1 MTYQVFKGDSMK
13 VYEFNVKTKLPDKL
27 RPLEQIA
34 HNLWYSWNWEAR
46 ELFRMIN
53 MDLWEQCEHNPVWIL
68 SKLTD
73 KDFRRLVGD
82 PVFMNVMDN
91 VHERL
96 NEYKMLPKWFDLA
109 HSGKTEEGMQI
120 AYFSAEYG
128 IHESVKLYSGGLGVL
143 SGDHCKSAS
152 DIGIPF
158 IAVGLL
164 YRNGYFHQYLN
175 SDGWQQQ
182 SIPYNDFHRMPVTP
196 VKDAEGNEI
205 YVQIRIADS
214 DVNVKVWKMEI
225 GVITLYLLDTD
236 LTSNT
241 PQNRS
246 ITAQLYG
253 GDSDMRLKQEIIL
266 GIAGVRALKAMGF
279 RPTVYHLNEGHP
291 SFAALERIRLCVE
304 GGMSLRTAAEV
315 VKKSTLFTTH
325 TPVPAGFDVF
335 SFDQIKKYLG
345 PIFEPS
351 GFNINQIMGFGR
363 ENPFN
368 ESEGFA
374 MAIAGIRLS
383 TFRNGVSALH
393 GEVSRQMFKNLWSN
407 ALDNYVPI
415 GHVTNGV
422 HLPTFIAESFKMI
435 YTRYLSEAWYYK
447 PYDFDVWH
455 DIEKIPDNAFFD
467 AKRKQRER
475 LVIFARERLKKQVM
489 KRGGTASEIT
499 KADDVLNSDT
509 LTIGFARRFATYKRG
524 YLLFMDEERLAKIL
538 NNPERPVQ
546 IIIAGKAHPKDD
558 GGKEIIKKIFHI
570 CRKPEFRDKVVFI
583 EDYDIEVARHLAHGV
598 DIWLNTPLRPM
609 EASGTSGMKIAANGG
624 LNLSILD
631 GWWAEGYNGE
641 TGWAIGAGEEYDKQE
656 YQDFVESMEL
666 YDKLENE
673 IIPLFYN
680 RDKVGIPREWTH
692 MMKQAVKVC
701 AAFFNT
707 SRMVMEYTDKY
718 YVQLHELYKDIS
730 SNDFEGASKYL
741 EWKENVISGWDSVE
755 IADSGVQAEAIE
767 MGGYVTFEAKVR
779 SPKIGNDSLAVYAVV
794 EYDGESGVLKNPK
807 FIQLESAENG
817 ELSRYTAHFRI
828 ENAGKMKVGFAVVP
842 RHKYLKN
849 IFELNL
855 VVWAK

>member
-1 MTYQVFKGDSMK
+1 MK

-53 MDLWEQCEHNPVWIL
+53 MEVWEECEHNPVYVL
-68 SKLTD
+68 SKLTE
-73 KDFRRLVGD
+73 KDFKRLIGD
-82 PVFMNVMDN
+82 PVFMNFMDN
-91 VHERL
+91 CHERL
-96 NEYKMLPKWFDLA
+96 NEYKMLPKWFELA
-109 HSGKTEEGMQI
+109 HGGKRDEGMEV

-152 DIGIPF
+152 DLGIPF
-158 IAVGLL
+158 SAVGLL

-182 SIPYNDFHRMPVTP
+182 SIPYNEFHRMPVSP
-196 VKDAEGNEI
+196 VKDEDGNSI
-205 YVQIRIADS
+205 YVSVKINTR
-214 DVNVKVWKMEI
+214 DVTVKVWKLEI
-225 GVITLYLLDTD
+225 GVINIYLLDTD
-236 LTSNT
+236 LPSNH
-241 PQNRS
+241 PQDRE
-246 ITAQLYG
+246 ITGQLYG

-266 GIAGVRALKAMGF
+266 GIAGVRALKAMGKK
-279 RPTVYHLNEGHP
+279 PTVFHLNEGHP
-291 SFAALERIRLCVE
+291 SFAALERIRQYVQE
-304 GGMSLRTAAEV
+304 GISLRNAAEI

-335 SFDQIKKYLG
+335 SSEQIRKYLG
-345 PIFEPS
+345 PIFDGS
-351 GFNINQIMGFGR
+351 GLNINQVVGFGR

-368 ESEGFA
+368 EAEGFA
-374 MAIAGIRLS
+374 MAMCGIRLS
-383 TFRNGVSALH
+383 TYRNGVSALH
-393 GEVSRQMFKNLWSN
+393 GAVSREMFKNLWNN
-407 ALDNYVPI
+407 ALLDFVPI

-422 HLPTFIAESFKMI
+422 HLPTFIAENFKTI
-435 YTRYLSEAWYYK
+435 YTRYLSEAWSYK

-455 DIEKIPDNAFFD
+455 DIEKIPDNAFFE
-467 AKRKQRER
+467 AKYKQRER
-475 LVIFARERLKKQVM
+475 LVIFARDRLKKQVT
-489 KRGGTASEIT
+489 KRGGTASEIA
-499 KADDVLNSDT
+499 KADDVLKADC

-538 NNPERPVQ
+538 NNPKQPVQ

-570 CRKPEFRDKVVFI
+570 ARKPEFRDKIVFI

-598 DIWLNTPLRPM
+598 DIWLNTPKRPM

-631 GWWAEGYNGE
+631 GWWDEGYNGE
-641 TGWAIGAGEEYDKQE
+641 TGFAIGSGEEYDNPE

-680 RDKVGIPREWTH
+680 RDRVGIPREWMH

-718 YVQLHELYKDIS
+718 YVPLHELHQDIAEKNYAGIS
-730 SNDFEGASKYL
+730 EYM
-741 EWKENVISGWDSVE
+741 EWKDNIISGWDSVNFTY
-755 IADSGVQAEAIE
+755 SNVNAEE
-767 MGGYVTFEAKVR
+767 MAMGSKVTLEASVVCD
-779 SPKIGNDSLAVYAVV
+779 KIKREYIDVYAVID
-794 EYDGESGVLKNPK
+794 YDGKS
-807 FIQLESAENG
+807 G
-817 ELSRYTAHFRI
+817 ELNKPTFIKLDYVHKDNGAEYFNKEYTVDR
-828 ENAGKMKVGFAVVP
+828 AGKMKVAFAAVP
-842 RHKYLKN
+842 GHKYLKN
-849 IFELNL
+849 IFELNM
-855 VVWAK
+855 VAWAK

>member
-1 MTYQVFKGDSMK
+1 MK
-13 VYEFNVKTKLPDKL
+13 IYEFNVKTKLPDKL
-27 RPLEQIA
+27 RPLEMIA
-34 HNLWYSWNWEAR
+34 HNLWFSWNWEAR
-46 ELFRMIN
+46 ELFRMID
-53 MDLWEQCEHNPVWIL
+53 MEEWEASEHNPVAVL
-68 SKLTD
+68 AAMTD
-73 KDFRRLVGD
+73 KDFRRLLGD
-82 PVFMNVMDN
+82 PVFMNFMDN

-96 NEYKMLPKWFDLA
+96 NEYKMLPKWFELA
-109 HSGKTEEGMQI
+109 HPGRRDEGMEV

-128 IHESVKLYSGGLGVL
+128 IHESVRLYSGGLGVL

-152 DIGIPF
+152 DTGIPF

-182 SIPYNDFHRMPVTP
+182 ASAYNDFYKMPITQVLDEGGNPLHVT
-196 VKDAEGNEI
+196 VKITD
-205 YVQIRIADS
+205 R
-214 DVNVKVWKMEI
+214 DVSVKIWKMEI

-236 LTSNT
+236 LECNN
-241 PQNRS
+241 QQDRG
-246 ITAQLYG
+246 ITGQLYG
-253 GDSDMRLKQEIIL
+253 GDSDMRLKQEIML
-266 GIAGVRALKAMGF
+266 GIAGVRALKAMGK

-291 SFAALERIRLCVE
+291 SFVSLERIRQYVAD
-304 GGMSLRTAAEV
+304 GITLRNAAEI

-335 SFDQIKKYLG
+335 STEQIKRYLG
-345 PIFEPS
+345 PIFDGT

-363 ENPFN
+363 ENPFDEN
-368 ESEGFA
+368 EGFA
-374 MAIAGIRLS
+374 MAICGIRLS

-393 GEVSRQMFKNLWSN
+393 GAVSRKMFKNLWSN
-407 ALDNYVPI
+407 ALDDYVPI

-422 HLPTFIAESFKMI
+422 HLPTFIAENFKSI
-435 YTRYLSEAWYYK
+435 YTRYLSEAWSYK
-447 PYDFDVWH
+447 PYDFNVWQ

-475 LVIFARERLKKQVM
+475 LVIFARNMLKKQVM
-489 KRGGTASEIT
+489 KRGGTASEIK
-499 KADDVLNSDT
+499 KADDVLNPEC

-524 YLLFMDEERLAKIL
+524 YLLFMDEERLARIL
-538 NNPERPVQ
+538 NNPEKPVQ

-570 CRKPEFRDKVVFI
+570 CRKPEFRDKIVFV

-641 TGWAIGAGEEYDKQE
+641 TGWAIGAGEEYESQD

-680 RDKVGIPREWTH
+680 RDRMGIPREWTH

-718 YVQLHELYKDIS
+718 YVPLHELSMDIS
-730 SNDFEGASKYL
+730 TNNYENSSRYM
-741 EWKENVISGWDSVE
+741 EWKDNIISGWDSISFDHTQV
-755 IADSGVQAEAIE
+755 ITDNLV
-767 MGGYVTFEAKVR
+767 MGGNVTFEACVK
-779 SPKIGNDSLAVYAVV
+779 SGKIDNMSYDVYAVIDF
-794 EYDGESGVLKNPK
+794 DGESGELNSPEFVRMDYSNT
-807 FIQLESAENG
+807 ENG
-817 ELSRYTAHFRI
+817 ADCFRVNHRI
-828 ENAGKMKVGFAVVP
+828 ERAGKMKVAFCAVP

-855 VVWAK
+855 VTWEK